1 MKTIEFTDQEIKF
14 FVSFL
19 ERRKMY
25 KPYNNGVWEEWMEST
40 LKKMTFEKSIIVY
53 GGDSILPVGGCGHE
67 KTRAYPPAR

>member
-40 LKKMTFEKSIIVY
+40 LKKMTEI
-53 GGDSILPVGGCGHE
+53 
-67 KTRAYPPAR
+67 